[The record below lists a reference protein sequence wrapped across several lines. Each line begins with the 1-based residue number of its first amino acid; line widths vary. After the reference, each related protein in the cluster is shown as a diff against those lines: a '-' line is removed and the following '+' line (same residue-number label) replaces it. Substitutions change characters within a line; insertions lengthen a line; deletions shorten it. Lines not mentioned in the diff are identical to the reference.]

1 MIRSFTKYQSGSGTP
16 IVPPVVEA
24 EYTLTTNSY
33 VSAGIYRAS
42 DVAPKTLLRT
52 LFGNEYQLAGLQTLY
67 WDGLD
72 DNGNNIIAT
81 NDYEAV
87 VQINNVVVDWS
98 VVGNTSDQSHGPTV
112 IHSYSRIFSMSV
124 IGDYVYC
131 GEGYNEA
138 SGRAAYKLAKTN
150 IQNKID
156 ILKYPAIGSTNS
168 NDTNLETWYTC
179 SNTLYTFYC
188 GIDPG
193 GTGESWVFAIK
204 NGDNSMVQFANGV
217 TKKAAFGMTY
227 NNVIGFVGGA
237 PTNVPSGMTCNDDFL
252 WLARGSQNAI
262 YAYDLKIDIP
272 TGLPS
277 GALLSTTT
285 GFVNAQE
292 LTYNTQWSTVWTFVS
307 NFVTNGIFHCSYNV
321 TTGAL
326 SSNVLTVS
334 DFPSNKLTMAMD
346 NINHVLLIS
355 VGGSSQQV
363 WGYNVAPQYP
373 AGTKNIWKIGQAG
386 GNCSAAGTPLVSDDT
401 FLLSS
406 PVTNLSKAYL
416 AVDPVTGDYYI
427 GDPGNNRTQRFDSS
441 RNFVDSVLFMGALY
455 SISSNMTDPNRV
467 YGYFLEFDSTTKEL
481 KRNYRDWLT
490 SSYISSEYYDVFK
503 YTYTAPNGRTYSTI
517 PKYGL
522 AFWPTIE
529 IVELTTSGIT
539 FTGVYINNSD
549 FFTGYLTKD
558 FVIRESTSAGS
569 YAAGST
575 ATFKQKIVTYDGSG
589 LPIIGS
595 SSDIFTTATIVAGDA
610 IEGTFGAGNGITTTN
625 EVAIV
630 VNRDVTTTCN
640 YHLEAYN
647 STTGAIVWR
656 TFRKTTKRNA
666 TAGSF
671 NGYRGVFTD
680 ERYYDIGNDVANTIA
695 YAQVCEDITATLY
708 YGEFWGA
715 SQTNYIN
722 LYSEIGL
729 PIVQMGIDLPR
740 AKAIEESYIGAAG
753 NALSWK
759 IVKEGA
765 FYYVYH
771 GDESIHSAIHKWKV
785 TGIPDIQTITVAITP
800 PTSAPTVGTYLMG
813 DLTLNSVITSGGLIT
828 RTGAE
833 TADCKMQSGATSYD
847 KYYPEASMYL
857 KESLSTQTTSLK
869 FDITPSIGLTAWEIV
884 GEMNFRSFEGV
895 ENLPTPTAILQAI
908 DSTGKVIAQ
917 TAMGRG
923 RITNMYEL
931 TRNNDI
937 LLNFDDANTMINT
950 VWQWQPFRLAYNG
963 TNVIVSYGNYP
974 ELVTTL
980 FDGTANPLDIAG
992 LQLVTKTFGWLEGQ
1006 RTIAARQAYYIET
1019 L

>member
-1 MIRSFTKYQSGSGTP
+1 MRSLTRYIAGNGTP

-24 EYTLTTNSY
+24 EYTLDVDSY

-42 DVAPKTLLRT
+42 DAAPKTLLRT
-52 LFGNEYQLAGLQTLY
+52 LFGPEFQSAGLQTLY

-72 DNGNNIIAT
+72 DNGNNIVAT

-98 VVGNTSDQSHGPTV
+98 VVGNTSDQSHGPSL
-112 IHSYSRIFSMSV
+112 IHSYSRVFSMSV
-124 IGDYVYC
+124 NGDYVYC

-138 SGRAAYKLAKTN
+138 GGRAAYKLAKTN

-156 ILKYPAIGSTNS
+156 ILKYPAVGSTNP

-179 SNTLYTFYC
+179 SNTLYTFFC

-204 NGDNSMVQFANGV
+204 NSDNSMVQFLNGV

-237 PTNVPSGMTCNDDFL
+237 PSNVPSGMCCNDNFL

-262 YAYDLKIDIP
+262 YAYDLTIDIP
-272 TGLPS
+272 SGLPS
-277 GALLSTTT
+277 GALASTTT

-292 LTYNTQWSTVWTFVS
+292 LTYNTQWNTVWTFVS
-307 NFVTNGIFHCSYNV
+307 NFVPNGIFHCSYNA

-326 SSNVLTVS
+326 SSNVLTIS
-334 DFPSNKLTMAMD
+334 DFPSDKLTMAMD

-363 WGYNVAPQYP
+363 WGFNVAPQYP
-373 AGTKNIWKIGQAG
+373 AGTKNIWKIGVAG
-386 GNCSAAGTPLVSDDT
+386 GNCSAAGTPIVSDDT

-406 PVTNLSKAYL
+406 SVTNLTKAYL

-427 GDPGNNRTQRFDSS
+427 GDPGNNRTQRFDNS
-441 RNFVDSVLFMGALY
+441 RVFVDSVLFMGSLY

-481 KRNYRDWLT
+481 TRNYRDWLT
-490 SSYISSEYYDVFK
+490 ADYVSSEFYDVFK
-503 YTYTAPNGRTYSTI
+503 YCYTAPNGRTYATI
-517 PKYGL
+517 PNYGL

-529 IVELTTSGIT
+529 IVELTNTGIT
-539 FTGVYINNSD
+539 YTGVYINLTD
-549 FFTGYLTKD
+549 FFTGYLTD
-558 FVIRESTSAGS
+558 EFVIRESTSAGS
-569 YAAGST
+569 YAVG
-575 ATFKQKIVTYDGSG
+575 ATIVFKERVVTYSGGG

-595 SSDIFTTATIVAGDA
+595 SSNIFTSSPIVAGDA
-610 IEGTFGAGNGITTTN
+610 AEGTFGAGNGITITTP
-625 EVAIV
+625 VAVV
-630 VNRDVTTTCN
+630 VNRDVTATCN

-647 STTGAIVWR
+647 PSTGDIVWR
-656 TFRKTTKRNA
+656 TFRKTTRRNS

-671 NGYRGVFTD
+671 NGYRGVFPD
-680 ERYYDIGNDVANTIA
+680 PRYYDIGNDVANTIA
-695 YAQVCEDITATLY
+695 YAQVCEDTVATLY
-708 YGEFWGA
+708 YGEFWGG

-722 LYSEIGL
+722 LYSDIGL

-759 IVKEGA
+759 IVKEGIY
-765 FYYVYH
+765 YYVYH
-771 GDESIHSAIHKWKV
+771 GDESIRSAISKWRIA
-785 TGIPDIQTITVAITP
+785 GIPDIQKITVAITP
-800 PTSAPTVGTYLMG
+800 PTTAPTTGTYLMG
-813 DLTLNSVITSGGLIT
+813 DLTLNTVIATGGIIT
-828 RTGAE
+828 RSGAE

-847 KYYPEASMYL
+847 KYYPEASLYL
-857 KESLSTQTTSLK
+857 KESLTTQTKYLD
-869 FDITPSIGLTAWEIV
+869 FAITPSGSAISWVINGQI
-884 GEMNFRSFEGV
+884 NFRNFEGV
-895 ENLPTPTAILQAI
+895 ENLSTPTALIQAL
-908 DSTGKVIAQ
+908 DNTGKVIAQ
-917 TAMGRG
+917 IGMGRG
-923 RITNMYEL
+923 RTTNKYEL
-931 TRNNDI
+931 TLNNVL

-950 VWQWQPFRLAYNG
+950 CWQWQYFALSYNG
-963 TNVIVSYGNYP
+963 TNVTLTYGDYP
-974 ELVTTL
+974 PATTTL
-980 FDGTANPLDIAG
+980 FDSGASPLNVETFRM
-992 LQLVTKTFGWLEGQ
+992 VTSTYGWLEGQ
-1006 RTIAARQAYYIET
+1006 RTIATRQVYYIET